1 MNAFFFGGGDQ
12 RNLVRL
18 MFETLENGNRFDTPV
33 LAEIRNM
40 FESGGAPIAGT
51 SAGCVGLTGSVL
63 ITGGKSYQALRD
75 GATPD
80 STFEDYLSY
89 DPRGGLGFLP
99 GFLLD
104 SHFG

>member
-1 MNAFFFGGGDQ
+1 MTAFFFGGGDQ

-18 MFETLENGNRFDTPV
+18 MLDDGRNDTPV
-33 LAEIRNM
+33 LAEIRKM
-40 FESGGAPIAGT
+40 FERDGVPIGGT

-75 GATPD
+75 GSTPD